1 MNLRSDAGQGWL
13 PNYFVETKYF
23 IDWSS
28 TAVSSMHQ
36 EPHSDMAN
44 IEFRFHKGIT
54 YSRTGE
60 YAPTFRLSAGGILE
74 SKSCGIFPE
83 NFALQTLLAIL
94 CSQVARYLLKVF
106 IMHSVETSVG
116 TIGDLPIKRPKDNI
130 THQLN
135 KLVAKIIEQQKINS
149 KYPYHLH
156 EQKEI
161 DDIIY
166 QLYELDY
173 EDIREIE
180 LWYCR
185 RYPKLAEAQGILDA
199 VKEKYERHIEHC
211 RRVLAKPP
219 TYWKSHPIRTLIA
232 QGEGSKLEFKETLR
246 VDIKTNTTNKDVLF
260 ASLKTIAAYLN
271 TEGGTLL
278 IGVSDNLEIKGL
290 ERDYSAKLKNRDSF
304 ENNLQQFLEQKIKPF
319 PLPSNQIYVEF
330 ITVPEGEICKIDV
343 KPLDISEIAELEG
356 KVFIR
361 DGNRS
366 KELKAETLENW
377 KQKREPL

>member
-1 MNLRSDAGQGWL
+1 MR
-13 PNYFVETKYF
+13 
-23 IDWSS
+23 
-28 TAVSSMHQ
+28 Q

-44 IEFRFHKGIT
+44 VEFRFQKGIT

-60 YAPTFRLSAGGILE
+60 YAPTFRLSAGRILE
-74 SKSCGIFPE
+74 SKSCGLFPE
-83 NFALQTLLAIL
+83 NFDIETLLGIL
-94 CSQVARYLLKVF
+94 CSKVARYLLKVF

-116 TIGDLPIKRPKDNI
+116 TIGDLPIKRPRDNI
-130 THQLN
+130 DHQLK
-135 KLVAKIIEQQKINS
+135 KLVAKIIEQQKIKP

-185 RYPKLAEAQGILDA
+185 RYPKLAKAQGILA
-199 VKEKYERHIEHC
+199 EVKEKYERHIEHC
-211 RRVLAKPP
+211 NRVLAKPP
-219 TYWKSHPIRTLIA
+219 SYWKSHTILTLIA

-246 VDIKTNTTNKDVLF
+246 VDIKTNTKNKDVLF
-260 ASLKTIAAYLN
+260 ASLKTITAYLN
-271 TEGGTLL
+271 TDGGTLL
-278 IGVSDNLEIKGL
+278 IGVSDTLEIKGM
-290 ERDYSAKLKNRDSF
+290 ERDYVYGEAQNKDLFQNQLR
-304 ENNLQQFLEQKIKPF
+304 QFLEQKIKPF
-319 PLPSNQIYVEF
+319 PLPHNQVSVEF
-330 ITVPEGEICKIDV
+330 ITLPKGEICQINV
-343 KPLDISEIAELEG
+343 KPLDKSEIAYLDQ

-366 KELKAETLENW
+366 KELKDEPLEYW
-377 KQKREPL
+377 KQKRKPS